1 MIRDVGVM
9 LLRMVRRRER
19 FWFALTIRPSPRMT
33 RGRFARSDVFM
44 SKRTKRND
52 ATRLIV
58 AASENDPDMLY
69 ATRFFAPD
77 PFIFLQERGKRTLVL
92 SDLEIDRARKQ
103 AEADE
108 FVSYSAREREVQGK
122 QRKAPAYEKVLS
134 HFLRKRGV
142 RSAIVPAN
150 FPLGFAEELAA
161 PKIRLR
167 TTNGLFW
174 PEREAKTDEELKLMR
189 RALQITEAGMARAIE
204 VLASSKPGA
213 GKKLSWSGKTLTSE
227 LLRAEIDSAI
237 LRAGGLPAN
246 TIVAGG
252 DQACDPHER
261 GHGPLYANSLIILD
275 IFPRDAKTGYYGDM
289 TRTVVRG
296 RATEEQRR
304 LWETVKAGQALALKK
319 IKAGVDGL
327 SIHQAIQALFKKRGY
342 PTEMRNGVNVGFFH
356 GTGHG
361 LGLEIH
367 EYPRLQKAVLK
378 DRQCLTVEP
387 GLYYPGLGG
396 VRHED
401 VVVVTRTGCKIL
413 SRFPKPLEI

>member
-1 MIRDVGVM
+1 MNETDN
-9 LLRMVRRRER
+9 E
-19 FWFALTIRPSPRMT
+19 
-33 RGRFARSDVFM
+33 
-44 SKRTKRND
+44 
-52 ATRLIV
+52 TRLIV
-58 AASENDPDMLY
+58 APSDIDADMLY
-69 ATRFFAPD
+69 ATKFWAGD
-77 PFIFLQERGKRTLVL
+77 PFIFLQQSGKSTVVLTDLEMGRGKRTAKV
-92 SDLEIDRARKQ
+92 
-103 AEADE
+103 DE
-108 FVSYSAREREVQGK
+108 FVSFNQLEREVQGNSK
-122 QRKAPAYEKVLS
+122 QAPPYEKVLA

-142 RSAIVPAN
+142 KAAMVPAN
-150 FPLGFAEELAA
+150 FPLGYARELANDVD
-161 PKIRLR
+161 LS

-174 PEREAKTDEELKLMR
+174 PEREAKTDEELKLIG
-189 RALQITEAGMARAIE
+189 RALRITENALKRAIE
-204 VLASSKPGA
+204 VLKASKPQ
-213 GKKLSWSGKTLTSE
+213 GKKLIWSGKPLTSE
-227 LLRAEIDSAI
+227 VLRAEIDTAI
-237 LRAGGLPAN
+237 LRAGGTPTN
-246 TIVAGG
+246 TICAGG

-275 IFPRDAKTGYYGDM
+275 IFPRDPRSGYWGDM

-296 RATEEQRR
+296 KASDAQRK
-304 LWETVKAGQALALKK
+304 LWETVLEGQELALGE
-319 IKAGVDGL
+319 IKEGVDGMK
-327 SIHQAIQALFKKRGY
+327 IHKAIQALFKKRGY
-342 PTEMRNGVNVGFFH
+342 PTEVRNGVNVGFFH

>member
-1 MIRDVGVM
+1 
-9 LLRMVRRRER
+9 
-19 FWFALTIRPSPRMT
+19 
-33 RGRFARSDVFM
+33 M
-44 SKRTKRND
+44 SKRTKKND

-77 PFIFLQERGKRTLVL
+77 AFIFLEERGKRTLVL

-103 AEADE
+103 AQADE
-108 FVSYSAREREVQGK
+108 FVSYSALEREVQGN
-122 QRKAPAYEKVLS
+122 QRKAPAYEKVLA

-142 RSAIVPAN
+142 RSAVVPAN
-150 FPLGFAEELAA
+150 FPLGFAQELAA
-161 PKIRLR
+161 SNIQLR

-189 RALQITEAGMARAIE
+189 RALQITEVGMARAME
-204 VLASSKPGA
+204 VLKASKSGA
-213 GKKLSWSGKTLTSE
+213 GKKLMWSGKTLTSE
-227 LLRAEIDSAI
+227 VLRAEIDSAV

-246 TIVAGG
+246 TIVASG

-261 GHGPLYANSLIILD
+261 GSGPLKANSLIILD
-275 IFPRDAKTGYYGDM
+275 IFPRDAKSGYFGDM

-296 RATEEQRR
+296 RASDEQRR
-304 LWETVKAGQALALKK
+304 LWETVREGQELALRKMK
-319 IKAGVDGL
+319 PDVDGL
-327 SIHQAIQALFKKRGY
+327 NLHNEVKQFFTDRGF
-342 PTEMRNGVNVGFFH
+342 PTEVRKDKQVGFFH

-367 EYPRLQKAVLK
+367 EFPRFQKTVFK
-378 DRQCLTVEP
+378 VGQVLTVEP

-396 VRHED
+396 VRIED
-401 VVVVTRTGCKIL
+401 VAVVTKSGHRLL
-413 SRFPKPLEI
+413 SRFEKRVEI